1 MERTYKKT
9 SDDIRKRFCESI
21 DNGSSRKDASRI
33 MGVPDYTDRKVL
45 DRIWKKARPINVLE
59 VDINQKCKS
68 C

>member
-33 MGVPDYTDRKVL
+33 MGVPDYTGRSL
-45 DRIWKKARPINVLE
+45 FGRRRRLINEKKPKI
-59 VDINQKCKS
+59 
-68 C
+68 